1 MEAAEEKRFIQAE
14 ENVLN
19 IAPLRF
25 YKVLG
30 ALMHKDR
37 IEEIHFRV
45 GRPVQVIGS
54 RTDMLLT
61 QYEDFSAHEAKIMLE
76 SCCGHSVY
84 ARENELREG
93 FISLPGGSR
102 VGICG
107 NPVYIDGRI
116 ARFMNVSSFNF
127 RIAREVRGCAEKF
140 MHLFVS
146 KGRPVSVLVSSR
158 PGVGK
163 TTLLRDCA
171 RCLSDGI
178 GVSRPFKVA
187 IADERNE
194 ISGSFDG
201 APVLDV
207 GMRTDVMA
215 GIPKSA
221 AMPMLIRSMAPEVI
235 ITDELSGAQE
245 AQSISEAVK
254 RGVAVIASVHAG
266 SAAELRQKTHIVNA
280 VRGGLFKRVLLL
292 ERNGTHFSA
301 AQIDLQEM

>member
-1 MEAAEEKRFIQAE
+1 MEAAEEKRLTQTE
-14 ENVLN
+14 ETILN
-19 IAPLRF
+19 IVPLRF
-25 YKVLG
+25 YKFLKM
-30 ALMHKDR
+30 LMYKDS
-37 IEEIHFRV
+37 IEEIRFRV

-61 QYEDFSAHEAKIMLE
+61 QYGDFSQSEAKQMLE

-84 ARENELREG
+84 ACENELCGG
-93 FISLPGGSR
+93 FVTVRGGSR

-107 NPVYIDGRI
+107 NPVYTDGHI
-116 ARFMNVSSFNF
+116 IRFTNVSSFNF
-127 RIAREVRGCAEKF
+127 RIAREIRGCAEKF
-140 MHLFVS
+140 MHLFLMR
-146 KGRPVSVLVSSR
+146 GRPVSVLIASR

-178 GVSRPFKVA
+178 NVSRPFRVA

-194 ISGSFDG
+194 LSGSLGG
-201 APVLDV
+201 APALDV

-235 ITDELSGAQE
+235 ITDELSGNE
-245 AQSISEAVK
+245 EMESVSEAAK
-254 RGVAVIASVHAG
+254 HGVAVIASVHAG
-266 SAAELRQKTHIVNA
+266 NAEELKKKTHLVNA
-280 VRGGLFKRVLLL
+280 LREGLFRKLLLL

-301 AQIDLQEM
+301 AQIEI